1 MGTASSIIDLFAD
14 LVSRQDEAISLP
26 AAALAVARAR
36 YPQLEMRVTLDV
48 LRQFGRDAASQT
60 RRATGRR
67 GIERLNQ
74 FVFSSLGFRGNR
86 EDYYDPRNCFLNDVV
101 ERRTGIPITLSLV
114 YIEIAACC
122 GITIEGIGFPGHF
135 LVREVKS
142 GALLDPF
149 NDGIELEEEDVRR
162 LLSAQNIE
170 ATARI
175 DEYIEPVGKRQ
186 TLLRLVNNLS
196 RHYSQEGDA
205 EALGKLQAMAEI
217 LHQTDDSSAALMI
230 Q

>member
-1 MGTASSIIDLFAD
+1 MGIASSTVDLFAD

-26 AAALAVARAR
+26 AAALAVARVR
-36 YPQLEMRVTLDV
+36 YPHLDMRPTLETLRRFGKDAISHT
-48 LRQFGRDAASQT
+48 RQAV
-60 RRATGRR
+60 GRR

-74 FVFSSLGFRGNR
+74 FVFGTLEFRGNR

-114 YIEIAACC
+114 YIELAATC
-122 GITIEGIGFPGHF
+122 GMTIEGIGFPGHF
-135 LVREVKS
+135 LVRETKS

-162 LLSAQNIE
+162 LLSAQNID
-170 ATARI
+170 ASARI
-175 DEYIEPVGKRQ
+175 DEYIEPVSKRQ

-196 RHYSQEGDA
+196 RYFSQEGDA
-205 EALGKLQAMAEI
+205 EALGKLQAMTEI
-217 LHQTDDSSAALMI
+217 LLRTEDSAASLMV